1 MWKCPLINVENFV
14 ETVENSFLMILTANI
29 LIIKDIF

>member
-1 MWKCPLINVENFV
+1 MWKCQQIIVENFV
-14 ETVENSFLMILTANI
+14 ETVENLFLMILTANI